1 MTTNNTRPKVKSASD
16 RSSGLMSMKIMD
28 RESGVEIKSIMD
40 LEMDMNADLEGMK
53 EYFRR

>member
-1 MTTNNTRPKVKSASD
+1 MTTNNTMPKVKSASD
-16 RSSGLMSMKIMD
+16 RSKGLMSMKIMD
-28 RESGVEIKSIMD
+28 REAGVEIKSMMD